1 MVTVSFFLVFILLTS
16 FIITIDIF
24 ASTYSLAEEWG
35 ILFNSYLPNSKMILY
50 GTVAIGL
57 LYAIIVDI
65 RIMKKKHKKQTI

>member
-16 FIITIDIF
+16 LVIANDIVTYHYSFIE
-24 ASTYSLAEEWG
+24 AWG
-35 ILFNSYLPNSKMILY
+35 ILFNSYILNSKMILY

-57 LYAIIVDI
+57 LHAIIVDI